1 MLLITS
7 SNRQLPLTVCRFSK
21 VLDSLCDGEEGQLH
35 VGSRLC
41 AGLHERDAVLLGG
54 GTHVRRESTA
64 AAVAAATSEA
74 SNFYLGQLLP
84 VLIPDHPL
92 RSHVGL

>member
-7 SNRQLPLTVCRFSK
+7 SNRPLPLTVCRFSK

-35 VGSRLC
+35 VGARLC

-54 GTHVRRESTA
+54 GTHVRRESA
-64 AAVAAATSEA
+64 AAAATSEA

>member
-7 SNRQLPLTVCRFSK
+7 SNRQLPPTVRRFSK

-54 GTHVRRESTA
+54 GTHVRREST
-64 AAVAAATSEA
+64 VAAATSEE

-84 VLIPDHPL
+84 VLLPDHPL